1 MTPLPHSRR
10 LQFPV
15 ALCSHFAFRPP
26 ARPAARRAW
35 GRIAAWIYVVALG
48 SGWQAC
54 VWSAEPVDFAR
65 DILPLLSDRC
75 FVCHGPDA
83 NQRATDLRLDQ
94 EASAHGTAIVPGSA
108 DQSELIRR
116 ILSRDADVMMPP
128 PDSNLKLSVEEQQ
141 LLRRWIDAGGQY
153 SAHWAFVPPVQPELP
168 PISQENWPRNA
179 IDYFILSRL
188 DKEQLSPSPE
198 ADAETLIRRVT
209 LDLTGLPPTPQEID
223 AFAAQTQATPELAYE
238 QLVDRLMASASFG
251 ERMAVDWLDVARYAD
266 TYGYQN
272 DRYRAM
278 WPWRDW
284 VVQAL
289 NQNLS
294 YAEFIRWQI
303 AGDLLPAATREQ
315 ILATAFNRNH
325 RQTNEGGSV
334 EEEFRAEYV
343 ADRVN
348 TFGAAFLGLTLECCR
363 CHDHKYDPLT
373 QREYYQLS
381 AFFNSIDES
390 GLYSHFTEA
399 TPTPTLLLTNSTEER
414 ELADI
419 RAAIEVRQRE
429 LGQWKPAMTDFA
441 QWRSRLSDIATQ
453 PESSARVP
461 VETDTPRPKL
471 RDVVEASL
479 REALIGDFPLDS
491 IDGGKVQ
498 NRVDPT
504 DLGQAS
510 EDPQLCVGRV
520 GQGLLLSGENNVS
533 FKPGGDF
540 TRNQPFT
547 LSLWLKA
554 PRFFQRAVVLHRSR
568 AWTDS
573 GSRGYE
579 LLIEDGKLSA
589 GLIHFWPGNA
599 LRILARDLLPVE
611 QWVHVSLRYDGSSQ
625 AAGLQL
631 FVNGQLQPAEIVRDN
646 LTKHISGADGVG
658 GGDVRELTLGQRFRD
673 IGFKDGQVDE
683 LKVFQRDLSQ
693 LELSFLYLAEADPEH
708 LEAALREVTADD
720 LHDYFS
726 RLHPVRSQLAAEL
739 RSLRDR
745 RSQLLDSIA
754 EIMVMREQPTP
765 RPTYVLV
772 RGAYDAPAE
781 EVGRGVPQSILGR
794 SLPAGANRLDL
805 AEWLVDPQHPL
816 SSRVAVNRFWQSLF
830 GEGLV
835 STAEDF
841 GLQGAAPSHP
851 ELLDWLSAEFVRSG
865 WDVKR
870 LLKWIVTSS
879 TYRQRSDPNQM
890 LLAHDPTNRWLARG
904 PAVRLPAEM
913 IRDAALMASGLLE
926 TTVGGPPVK
935 PYQPEGLWEEKAGV
949 SYVRDEHSGSH
960 RRSLYTYWK
969 RTSPPP
975 NMMTLDASNREV
987 CVVRRQVT
995 LTPLQIL
1002 VLLNDPQYVEAARGL
1017 AERSL
1022 SSQHTPLACAEFIYR
1037 SLTGQRPTAE
1047 QVDILLTMFAQQR
1060 RLFEGDAAAVKGWL
1074 SIGDHQPQANL
1085 NPIDLAAWSVVAGGL
1100 MSLDETVM
1108 KR

>member
-1 MTPLPHSRR
+1 MTQFPHSRR
-10 LQFPV
+10 PHCHFQFCLQI
-15 ALCSHFAFRPP
+15 ASYFRTL
-26 ARPAARRAW
+26 PAARVWRRFVAL
-35 GRIAAWIYVVALG
+35 AQVVILG
-48 SGWQAC
+48 SGWQTLG
-54 VWSAEPVDFAR
+54 WSTEQVDFAR
-65 DILPLLSDRC
+65 DIRPLLSDRC

-94 EASAHGTAIVPGSA
+94 EDSAQGTAIVPGSA

-116 ILSRDADVMMPP
+116 ISSSDGDVMMPP

-141 LLRRWIDAGGQY
+141 LLRQWIDAGAQY
-153 SAHWAFVPPVQPELP
+153 SAHWAFVPPVQSPVP
-168 PISQENWPRNA
+168 SVGQATWPRNA
-179 IDYFILSRL
+179 IDHFVLSRL
-188 DKEQLSPSPE
+188 EKEQLSPSPE
-198 ADAETLIRRVT
+198 ADAESLIRRVT

-223 AFAAQTQATPELAYE
+223 DFLEQSQTNSELAYE
-238 QLVDRLMASASFG
+238 HLVDRLLARASFG

-284 VVQAL
+284 VVQAF
-289 NQNLS
+289 NQNLP
-294 YAEFIRWQI
+294 YDAFIRWQV
-303 AGDLLPAATREQ
+303 AGDLLPEATREQ

-373 QREYYQLS
+373 QREYYQFS

-399 TPTPTLLLTNSTEER
+399 TPTPTLLLTNSTEQR

-419 RAAIEVRQRE
+419 QAAIEVRQQE
-429 LGQWKPAMTDFA
+429 LRQWKPVANDFA
-441 QWRSRLSDIATQ
+441 DWRRRLSDIEMRNDF
-453 PESSARVP
+453 PEIDP
-461 VETDTPRPKL
+461 IETDKPQHRL
-471 RDVVEASL
+471 RDAVEASL
-479 REALIGDFPLDS
+479 REALIGDFPFES
-491 IDGGKVQ
+491 IDDGKVQ
-498 NRVDPT
+498 NRADPT
-504 DLGQAS
+504 DRGQTS
-510 EDPQLCVGRV
+510 EAPQLIPGRV

-533 FKPGGDF
+533 IKPGGDF

-547 LSLWLKA
+547 LALWLRT
-554 PRFFQRAVVLHRSR
+554 PRFFQRAVILHRSR

-599 LRILARDLLPVE
+599 LRIVASDALPVE
-611 QWVHVSLRYDGSSQ
+611 QWIHVSMRYDGSSR

-631 FVNGQLQPAEIVRDN
+631 FVNGRLQPTDIARDN

-658 GGDVRELTLGQRFRD
+658 GGDASELTVGQRFRD
-673 IGFKDGQVDE
+673 IGFKDGQIDE
-683 LKVFQRDLSQ
+683 LKVFTRDLSD
-693 LELSFLYLAEADPEH
+693 LELRFLYMVEAEPERV
-708 LEAALREVTADD
+708 ETALREFTRDD
-720 LHDYFS
+720 LHDYFT
-726 RLHPVRSQLAAEL
+726 RLQPQRVALEAEL
-739 RSLRDR
+739 RGLRDR
-745 RSQLLDSIA
+745 RSQLGDALT
-754 EIMVMREQPTP
+754 EIMVMREEPTP
-765 RPTYVLV
+765 RPTYVLL

-781 EVGRGVPQSILGR
+781 EVQRGVPQSILGR

-816 SSRVAVNRFWQSLF
+816 TSRVAVNRFWQSLF

-841 GLQGAAPSHP
+841 GLQGATPSHP
-851 ELLDWLSAEFVRSG
+851 ELLDWLSVEFMRVG

-870 LLKWIVTSS
+870 LLKWIVMSS
-879 TYRQRSDPNQM
+879 TYRQRSDPTQ
-890 LLAHDPTNRWLARG
+890 LLLVHDPTNRWLARG

-913 IRDAALMASGLLE
+913 IRDTALAASGLLE
-926 TTVGGPPVK
+926 TAVGGPPVK
-935 PYQPEGLWEEKAGV
+935 PYQPEGLWEEKSGV
-949 SYVRDEHSGSH
+949 NYVRDAQGGSH

-1002 VLLNDPQYVEAARGL
+1002 VLLNDPQYVEAARSL
-1017 AERSL
+1017 AQRGL
-1022 SSQHTPLACAEFIYR
+1022 SSQHTPPACAEFIYR
-1037 SLTGQRPTAE
+1037 SLTGQRPTAA
-1047 QVDILLTMFAQQR
+1047 QRDILLTMFAQQR
-1060 RLFEGDAAAVKGWL
+1060 RLFEADAAALNGWL
-1074 SIGDHQPQANL
+1074 AIGDHRSQADL
-1085 NPIDLAAWSVVAGGL
+1085 NQLDLAAWSVVASGL